1 LLTHVPVP
9 ASQVFAV
16 PTVGHT
22 AAEAAAEYTDALR
35 RFFAAEAGDVP
46 PCFDLILLGMGDD
59 GHTVSLFPGS
69 EALRVDDAWVAWS
82 PPGTLPPPVDR
93 VTMTYPV
100 LNAARHVAFLVA
112 GQSKAPALRDVIE
125 GRASCDVRPAAG
137 IRPTYGTVTW
147 LIDDDAASLLSERPC
162 TMLDDRL

>member
-1 LLTHVPVP
+1 MAHRTLLARVPVP
-9 ASQVFAV
+9 AAHVFAV

-22 AAEAAAEYTDALR
+22 AAEAAAAYAGTLR
-35 RFFAAEAGDVP
+35 RFFAAAASDVP

-59 GHTVSLFPGS
+59 GHTASLFPGAA
-69 EALRVDDAWVAWS
+69 ALRVDDAWVTWS
-82 PPGTLPPPVDR
+82 PPGTLAPPVDR

-125 GRASCDVRPAAG
+125 GRANRDAQPAAG
-137 IRPTYGTVTW
+137 IRPTRGTLTW
-147 LIDDDAASLLSERPC
+147 LVDDDAASLLSARP
-162 TMLDDRL
+162 